1 MFHDPGNKGCL
12 DSTDQ
17 ISSTLSGVLADYS
30 KSSER
35 TVFWDD
41 DLGVNVDPFKGVD
54 GGFFAADWDTKVCVL
69 SYTALVLL
77 TVAFYCSSSRFCANW
92 SSCS

>member
-1 MFHDPGNKGCL
+1 MEPSCP
-12 DSTDQ
+12 DSMDQ

-41 DLGVNVDPFKGVD
+41 DLGVNVDPFRGVD
-54 GGFFAADWDTKVCVL
+54 GGFFAADWDTKVGPSVI
-69 SYTALVLL
+69 
-77 TVAFYCSSSRFCANW
+77 RFLCH
-92 SSCS
+92 